1 MVRLGQHFLAD
12 ANLLA
17 AIVRDAELEGDEVV
31 LEVGGGEGALSRAL
45 APRARALHV
54 IELDGRLREPLGAV
68 AAEHPNVSIHF
79 GDAMRLDLG
88 GLDPAPT
95 AVVSNLP
102 YSIATPLILRT
113 IAELPALERW
123 TLMVQREIADRLR
136 ASSGTRAY
144 GAPSVLVQLAC
155 AITLLRMV
163 DPAVFTPRPLVGSAL
178 VRLER
183 HGPAAAEPLVR
194 LVRAA
199 FSHRRKALARSV
211 ETAGLGVRRED
222 VAAALV
228 ALGLPADARAET
240 LSPEQFADLAEAL
253 C

>member
-113 IAELPALERW
+113 IAELPALD
-123 TLMVQREIADRLR
+123 LREIGVAHRAGVMLEVPVDEPEDGHPQVGAVVVPARRDVLGHVPLR
-136 ASSGTRAY
+136 
-144 GAPSVLVQLAC
+144 PEQ
-155 AITLLRMV
+155 
-163 DPAVFTPRPLVGSAL
+163 
-178 VRLER
+178 
-183 HGPAAAEPLVR
+183 
-194 LVRAA
+194 
-199 FSHRRKALARSV
+199 
-211 ETAGLGVRRED
+211 GVRPPQPVD
-222 VAAALV
+222 D
-228 ALGLPADARAET
+228 GGDH
-240 LSPEQFADLAEAL
+240 
-253 C
+253 

>member
-1 MVRLGQHFLAD
+1 MVRLGQHFPAE

-17 AIVRDAELEGDEVV
+17 GVVRNAELEGDEVV

-144 GAPSVLVQLAC
+144 GAPSKLNLC
-155 AITLLRMV
+155 LFL
-163 DPAVFTPRPLVGSAL
+163 
-178 VRLER
+178 
-183 HGPAAAEPLVR
+183 GP
-194 LVRAA
+194 
-199 FSHRRKALARSV
+199 RRKDGRHELVSVFCPLSLADWIVVEPAEADEVVSPRVDGPNLAGAALAALRARGWSQPP
-211 ETAGLGVRRED
+211 VRIGIEKRIP
-222 VAAALV
+222 V
-228 ALGLPADARAET
+228 
-240 LSPEQFADLAEAL
+240 
-253 C
+253 